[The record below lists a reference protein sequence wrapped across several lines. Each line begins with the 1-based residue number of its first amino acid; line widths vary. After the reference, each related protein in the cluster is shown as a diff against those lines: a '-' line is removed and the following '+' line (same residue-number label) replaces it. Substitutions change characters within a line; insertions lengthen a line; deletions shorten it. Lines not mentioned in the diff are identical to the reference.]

1 MRIVIMIL
9 LVSSLSYLAAPAA
22 AEPITLDSALQHLLG
37 ETTRGRIIQ
46 GQHQVAR
53 DKYDAEKIGY
63 YLPEI
68 SINTTLPTYVYS
80 EDYNTYPGFTDP
92 ILFTRKNIG
101 ANGNIRMQQKVLT
114 GGEVAFETRVNVRND
129 QYPTGVYGE
138 DNSFLGFQTATD
150 KRRLANLYLQFNQPL
165 FQTSDTRLAYYQA
178 RDNLDKADI
187 EYWRAQADLKKEGIT
202 AYFDLLIARVDKSVA
217 ENQSQLSAYNAKWD
231 SVKFEDSVITEE
243 AWIESKSDRLEK
255 QLAAYDA
262 EANLSEKSNNFIHL
276 LDLPVGSEYELEVPP
291 MPATPSEARTRHILA
306 DVENSSEVE
315 LARINME
322 ISERSLGVTRSSLG
336 VNGTLN
342 ASYSI
347 GQGKVMQN
355 KPGQEEKD
363 ENIDTKDW
371 QVSLNLSYPIWDGG
385 ASKANLHSQ
394 ELSYES
400 SRLEYLA
407 AQRRARNN
415 LEILLR
421 RIQINHDKLSLL
433 MQEVDLARTKLQ
445 EAEGR
450 YEDGLISEATLL
462 ENRNYYQE
470 ARKSLLT
477 TMKDHY
483 LDVTELEK
491 SALR

>member
-1 MRIVIMIL
+1 MRILIMIL
-9 LVSSLSYLAAPAA
+9 LTSSLYFLTSPAA
-22 AEPITLDSALQHLLG
+22 GQPMTLDSALEHLLG
-37 ETTRGRIIQ
+37 ETTRGRIIK

-53 DKYDAEKIGY
+53 DKFDAEKIGY

-68 SINTTLPTYVYS
+68 SFNTTLPTYAYT

-92 ILFTRKNIG
+92 ILFKRNNIG
-101 ANGNIRMQQKVLT
+101 ANGNIRMRQKVLT
-114 GGEVAFETRVNVRND
+114 GGDVTFETRVNVRND
-129 QYPTGVYGE
+129 EYPTGVYGP
-138 DNSFLGFQTATD
+138 DNSFIGFRTAID

-165 FQTSDTRLAYYQA
+165 FQTSETRSAYFQA
-178 RDNLDKADI
+178 RDNLDKSDI

-202 AYFDLLIARVDKSVA
+202 AYFDLLIARVDKSIA
-217 ENQSQLSAYNAKWD
+217 ENQSQLASYNAKWD

-243 AWIESKSDRLEK
+243 AWIESKSTRLEK

-262 EANLSEKSNNFIHL
+262 EANLSEKTNNFIHL
-276 LDLPVGSEYELEVPP
+276 LDLPVGSDIKLEIPP
-291 MPATPSEARTRHILA
+291 TPATPSETRTRHLLA
-306 DVENSSEVE
+306 DVDNSSDVQ

-322 ISERSLGVTRSSLG
+322 ISERNLGQTRSSLG

-347 GQGKVMQN
+347 GQGKVTQS
-355 KPGQEEKD
+355 KPEKELA

-400 SRLEYLA
+400 ARLEYLA

-433 MQEVDLARTKLQ
+433 MQEVDLAETKLR
-445 EAEGR
+445 EAEER
-450 YEDGLISEATLL
+450 YDTGLISEAALL
-462 ENRNYYQE
+462 ENRNYYEE
-470 ARKSLLT
+470 ARKSLMT

-483 LDVTELEK
+483 LDLTELEK
-491 SALR
+491 SALP

>member
-9 LVSSLSYLAAPAA
+9 LTSSLSILSGTAAGQPL
-22 AEPITLDSALQHLLG
+22 TLDSALEHLLG

-46 GQHQVAR
+46 GQHQVAQ
-53 DKYDAEKIGY
+53 DKFDAEKIGY

-68 SINTTLPTYVYS
+68 SLNTTLPTYAYT

-92 ILFTRKNIG
+92 ILFKRNNIG
-101 ANGNIRMQQKVLT
+101 ANGNIRMRQKVLT
-114 GGEVAFETRVNVRND
+114 GGDVTFETRVNVRND
-129 QYPTGVYGE
+129 QYPTSVYGS
-138 DNSFLGFQTATD
+138 DNSFLGFETATD

-165 FQTSDTRLAYYQA
+165 FQTSETRSSYYQA
-178 RDNLDKADI
+178 RDNLSKADI
-187 EYWRAQADLKKEGIT
+187 EYWRSRADLKKEGIT
-202 AYFDLLIARVDKSVA
+202 SYFDLLIARVDKLIA
-217 ENQSQLSAYNAKWD
+217 ENQSQLAAYNAKWD
-231 SVKFEDSVITEE
+231 SVKYEDSVITEE

-262 EANLSEKSNNFIHL
+262 EANLSEKTNNFVHL
-276 LDLPVGSEYELEVPP
+276 LDLTPGSDIELEVPP

-306 DVENSSEVE
+306 DVENSSDVE

-322 ISERSLGVTRSSLG
+322 ISERSLGQTRSSLG

-347 GQGKVMQN
+347 GQGKVTQS
-355 KPGQEEKD
+355 KPQEEKE

-433 MQEVDLARTKLQ
+433 KQEVTLAETKLR

-462 ENRNYYQE
+462 ENRNYFEE
-470 ARKSLLT
+470 ARKSLMT
-477 TMKDHY
+477 TMKNHY
-483 LDVTELEK
+483 LDLTELEK
-491 SALR
+491 SSLP

>member
-9 LVSSLSYLAAPAA
+9 LTAGLFITAVPATGQA
-22 AEPITLDSALQHLLG
+22 MTLDSALEHLLG

-46 GQHQVAR
+46 GQHQVAQ
-53 DKYDAEKIGY
+53 DKFDAEKIGY

-68 SINTTLPTYVYS
+68 SLNTTLPTYVYS

-92 ILFTRKNIG
+92 ILFKRNNIG
-101 ANGNIRMQQKVLT
+101 ANGNIRMQQKILT
-114 GGEVAFETRVNVRND
+114 GGDVTFETRVNIIND
-129 QYPTGVYGE
+129 EYPTGVYGS
-138 DNSFLGFQTATD
+138 DNSFIGFQTATD
-150 KRRLANLYLQFNQPL
+150 KRRLANLYFQFNQPL
-165 FQTSDTRLAYYQA
+165 FRTSETRAAYHQA
-178 RDNLDKADI
+178 RDNLSKADI

-202 AYFDLLIARVDKSVA
+202 AYFDFLIARVDKLIA
-217 ENQSQLSAYNAKWD
+217 ENQSQLAAYNAKWD

-243 AWIESKSDRLEK
+243 AWIESKSNRLEK

-276 LDLPVGSEYELEVPP
+276 LDLPVGSDVELEVPT
-291 MPATPSEARTRHILA
+291 MPPTPSEARTRHILA
-306 DVENSSEVE
+306 DVDRTSDVE

-322 ISERSLGVTRSSLG
+322 ISERSLGQTRSSLG

-347 GQGKVMQN
+347 GQGKVTQS
-355 KPGQEEKD
+355 KPARELE

-400 SRLEYLA
+400 ARLEYLA

-433 MQEVDLARTKLQ
+433 MQEVDLAKTKLQ

-450 YEDGLISEATLL
+450 YDEGLISEATLL
-462 ENRNYYQE
+462 ENRNYYEE
-470 ARKSLLT
+470 ARKSLMT

-483 LDVTELEK
+483 LDLTDLEK
-491 SALR
+491 SAIP

>member
-1 MRIVIMIL
+1 MRTMIMIL
-9 LVSSLSYLAAPAA
+9 LMSSLCYLSVPAA
-22 AEPITLDSALQHLLG
+22 DQTMTLDSALQQLL
-37 ETTRGRIIQ
+37 EQTTRGRIIA
-46 GQHQVAR
+46 GQHQVAQ
-53 DKYDAEKIGY
+53 DKFDAEKIGY

-68 SINTTLPTYVYS
+68 SLNTTLPTYAYT

-92 ILFTRKNIG
+92 ILFKRNNIG
-101 ANGNIRMQQKVLT
+101 ANGNIRMRQKVLT
-114 GGEVAFETRVNVRND
+114 GGDVTFETRVNARND
-129 QYPTGVYGE
+129 EYPSGVYGA
-138 DNSFLGFQTATD
+138 DNTFLGFETAID

-165 FQTSDTRLAYYQA
+165 FQTSETRSAYYQA
-178 RDNLDKADI
+178 RDNLNKADI
-187 EYWRAQADLKKEGIT
+187 EYWIAQADLKKEGIT
-202 AYFDLLIARVDKSVA
+202 AYFDLLIARIDRLIA
-217 ENQSQLSAYNAKWD
+217 ENESQLSAYNAKWD
-231 SVKFEDSVITEE
+231 SVKFTDSVITEE

-262 EANLSEKSNNFIHL
+262 EANLSEKTNNFIHL
-276 LDLPVGSEYELEVPP
+276 LDLPVGSDVELAIPPVPP
-291 MPATPSEARTRHILA
+291 TPSEARTRHILA
-306 DVENSSEVE
+306 DIDNASDVQ
-315 LARINME
+315 LAWINME
-322 ISERSLGVTRSSLG
+322 ISERNLGQTRSSLG

-347 GQGKVMQN
+347 GQGKVTQS
-355 KPGQEEKD
+355 KPDRELE

-400 SRLEYLA
+400 ARLEYLA

-433 MQEVDLARTKLQ
+433 LQEVDLAKTKLD

-450 YEDGLISEATLL
+450 FSGGMISEAALL
-462 ENRNYYQE
+462 ENRNYYEE
-470 ARKSLLT
+470 ARKSLMT

-483 LDVTELEK
+483 LDLTDLEK
-491 SALR
+491 SALP

>member
-1 MRIVIMIL
+1 MRTTIMIL
-9 LVSSLSYLAAPAA
+9 LASSLCYLSVPAA
-22 AEPITLDSALQHLLG
+22 DQAMTLDSALQHLLK

-53 DKYDAEKIGY
+53 DKFDAEKIGY

-68 SINTTLPTYVYS
+68 SFNTTLPSYAYT
-80 EDYNTYPGFTDP
+80 EDYNNYPGFTDP
-92 ILFTRKNIG
+92 ILFKRNNVG
-101 ANGNIRMQQKVLT
+101 AAGNLRMRQKVLT
-114 GGEVAFETRVNVRND
+114 GGDVTFETRVNIRND
-129 QYPTGVYGE
+129 EYPSGVYGA
-138 DNSFLGFQTATD
+138 DNRFIGFQTAID
-150 KRRLANLYLQFNQPL
+150 KRRLANLYFQFNQPL
-165 FQTSDTRLAYYQA
+165 FQTSESRSAYLQA

-187 EYWRAQADLKKEGIT
+187 EYWQSQADLKKEGIT
-202 AYFDLLIARVDKSVA
+202 AYFDLLIAKIDKSIA
-217 ENQSQLSAYNAKWD
+217 ENQSELAAYNAKWD
-231 SVKFEDSVITEE
+231 SVKYTDSVITEE
-243 AWIESKSDRLEK
+243 AWIESKSARLEK
-255 QLAAYDA
+255 KLAAYDA
-262 EANLSEKSNNFIHL
+262 EATLSEKSNNFIHL
-276 LDLPVGSEYELEVPP
+276 LDLPVGTNVDLELPP
-291 MPATPSEARTRHILA
+291 APPTPSEARTRHLLA
-306 DVENSSEVE
+306 DVDKSSDVE

-322 ISERSLGVTRSSLG
+322 ISERSLNQMRSSQG

-347 GQGKVMQN
+347 GKGKVSQ
-355 KPGQEEKD
+355 KEVE

-371 QVSLNLSYPIWDGG
+371 EVSLNLSYPIWDGG

-433 MQEVDLARTKLQ
+433 SQEVDLADTKLK
-445 EAEGR
+445 EAQGR
-450 YEDGLISEATLL
+450 YDEGMISEATLL
-462 ENRNYYQE
+462 ENKNYYEE
-470 ARKSLLT
+470 ARKSLMT

-483 LDVTELEK
+483 LDLTELEK
-491 SALR
+491 AALP